1 MPTVLRQPTYPPAPA
16 QVLSTQAGNNL
27 ASNPS
32 ESRQTATLVQ
42 PSHATLG
49 TSDERTGLRPQRSSP
64 PQNSTVPYPPGY
76 AVSASDSEHVSRRE
90 HVSGHK
96 SRILS
101 RLTSCQRQKVAESAR
116 LIERPR
122 TSGGHRA
129 SIAHDA
135 VSKPPVAQPVQPTV
149 DKSFHK
155 SEVRRVLVK
164 QSNMN

>member
-1 MPTVLRQPTYPPAPA
+1 VPTVLRQPTYPPVPA

-27 ASNPS
+27 APNPS

-42 PSHATLG
+42 PSHAALG
-49 TSDERTGLRPQRSSP
+49 ASDDRASMKPQRSSP

-90 HVSGHK
+90 HVSDHK
-96 SRILS
+96 ARILS
-101 RLTSCQRQKVAESAR
+101 KLTSYQRQKVAESAR

-129 SIAHDA
+129 SFAHDA
-135 VSKPPVAQPVQPTV
+135 VSKPPVAQPLVQPTL
-149 DKSFHK
+149 DKDFHK
-155 SEVRRVLVK
+155 SEVRRGYIK
-164 QSNMN
+164 